1 MPIGSYTVYAELHR
15 VISSRN
21 ELNEPEDT
29 TELVEPFWCSVKLN
43 SASENSTDDTL
54 SNVSRYTLKT
64 HFIPDADDTMR
75 VYVNGAWYSIIG
87 VESPFNSQ
95 TIFTVER
102 SSDGRR
108 V

>member
-1 MPIGSYTVYAELHR
+1 M
-15 VISSRN
+15 
-21 ELNEPEDT
+21 
-29 TELVEPFWCSVKLN
+29 EPFWCSVKLN

-75 VYVNGAWYSIIG
+75 VYVNSAWYSIIG

-102 SSDGRR
+102 SSDDRR
-108 V
+108 L